1 VPVCSLS
8 STHSRRKGRAPPQA
22 RRPRRRRRRRRRF
35 AAEAAEAVE
44 AAASSGA
51 ADAAD
56 AAENAAEAVAESVES
71 AECLARGRLLCM
83 STAAGVGSGEGG
95 ALEGGAGGGGVGGG
109 GVGGGGAGG
118 GGVGGDTFVFEVR
131 LVRSPPHA
139 DATGGAADA
148 AGEGGEVSV
157 LSPCRCNCVR
167 AEGHGATAAS
177 FWAWAERLRNDVV
190 RGTRKWRR
198 LAAREAKPINGP
210 S

>member
-1 VPVCSLS
+1 MPVCSLS

-22 RRPRRRRRRRRRF
+22 RRPRRRRRRRRRL

-95 ALEGGAGGGGVGGG
+95 ALE
-109 GVGGGGAGG
+109 GGAGG

>member
-1 VPVCSLS
+1 MPVCSLS

-71 AECLARGRLLCM
+71 AECLARGRLPCT

-95 ALEGGAGGGGVGGG
+95 ALEGGAR
-109 GVGGGGAGG
+109 
-118 GGVGGDTFVFEVR
+118 GDTFVFEVR
-131 LVRSPPHA
+131 LLRSPPHT
-139 DATGGAADA
+139 DATSSAADA
-148 AGEGGEVSV
+148 AGDSGELSV
-157 LSPCRCNCVR
+157 QVHLC
-167 AEGHGATAAS
+167 EGHGAAAAS

-190 RGTRKWRR
+190 RDTRKWRR
-198 LAAREAKPINGP
+198 LAAREAKPSG
-210 S
+210 SVC